1 MKMMANNEIAS
12 KHFYC
17 NVLFNRFNIS
27 MTTVFLWLRTRRDL
41 GLVIIGLHFW
51 REEMGV

>member
-1 MKMMANNEIAS
+1 MKLLQSTYI
-12 KHFYC
+12 YC

-27 MTTVFLWLRTRRDL
+27 MTTVFLWLRTRRDF